1 MESQS
6 HLGIYL
12 RQNQAA
18 VVCLS
23 QGKERKLLDCFSI
36 CVEDQGEQNQ
46 QLLADRIARV
56 CKERKVRFTEA
67 AVALDCAAFM
77 QHTVHSEFRDPRK
90 IAATI
95 RFDTEEALATD
106 VSDVAVAFRI
116 ASSNEDGANLDV
128 FTAQRGTLSD
138 IILSLQSNGIDP
150 VSIDPDVH
158 CLSRYLLEHA
168 QAQETPEH
176 STLYALL
183 SDCRGY
189 LIVISGSQHASVL
202 RTFPIGPA
210 QDRDALLARETL
222 VTTGLAD
229 TANPVGRLCIFDS
242 SGKLTISSLQER
254 TGLDASAY
262 DLTGLHAK
270 DAAGGANAVDFA
282 LAYGAALALS
292 EKANTANLRNDHM
305 PYLGRKRRIEKA
317 VRFLSISLTI
327 LLLAVGVFF
336 HSQLLVVKRDRA
348 TLRAKLEPDYR
359 AVMRGKKFPATM
371 KEAVSN
377 LGGELRFVRADKQGI
392 GANQESISARLT
404 AVLQGLNYCAGQA
417 DLNVDSI
424 TVTANNITINGDTS
438 SRHNTVGPAQEAMKK
453 AGLDLRQESADS
465 EGGRDRFIF
474 TLEPLKATKKP
485 SKAN

>member
-12 RQNQAA
+12 RKNQAA

-23 QGKERKLLDCFSI
+23 QGKERELLDCFSVL
-36 CVEDQGEQNQ
+36 VEEQGEQTQ
-46 QLLADRIARV
+46 QVLAEGIAQV
-56 CKERKVRFTEA
+56 CKKRKVRFAEA

-77 QHTVHSEFRDPRK
+77 QHAVHSEFRDPKK
-90 IAATI
+90 IAATV

-116 ASSNEDGANLDV
+116 ASSGEDGANLDV
-128 FTAQRGTLSD
+128 FTAQRGALSD
-138 IILSLQSNGIDP
+138 IILSLQSKGIDP

-158 CLSRYLLEHA
+158 CLSRYLLEHTR
-168 QAQETPEH
+168 AQETPEH

-189 LIVISGSQHASVL
+189 LIVVSGSLQASAL
-202 RTFPIGPA
+202 RTFVIGPT
-210 QDRDALLARETL
+210 QDRNVLLARETR

-229 TANPVGRLCIFDS
+229 TAHPVGRLRVFDS
-242 SGKLTISSLQER
+242 SGSLTVSALQEK
-254 TGLDASAY
+254 TGLDVGTH
-262 DLTGLHAK
+262 DLAGLHAK
-270 DAAGGANAVDFA
+270 DATSDVNAVDYA

-292 EKANTANLRNDHM
+292 EKANPANFRNDHM
-305 PYLGRKRRIEKA
+305 PYLGRKRRIQKA

-348 TLRAKLEPDYR
+348 TLRAKLEPDYQ
-359 AVMRGKKFPATM
+359 AVLRGKKFPKTM

-377 LGGELRFVRADKQGI
+377 LAGELRRVRADKQGI

-404 AVLQGLNYCAGQA
+404 AVLQGLNYCVGQA

-424 TVTANNITINGDTS
+424 TVTPKLITINGDTS

-453 AGLDLRQESADS
+453 AGLELHQESADQ

-474 TLEPLKATKKP
+474 TLVPLKATKKP